1 MYLIIY
7 RQLYVCFIGYLS
19 DVVNFINSTGNLLKQ
34 VGWVFKVLEYILV
47 APCSNSTII
56 YSLSYLM
63 NINSAPYSHLQNS
76 HMVFFHLT
84 EILVVTR
91 ADYLLLVHQEL
102 WHLSKFI
109 SFFFWQVCSEHFKQP
124 ISEGGRTESVGSWL
138 LWGEFLAHEGH
149 LKQKKQPLWLRKLTR
164 RKCQR
169 NLREAQETNKQNA

>member
-34 VGWVFKVLEYILV
+34 VGRVFKVLEYILV

-102 WHLSKFI
+102 
-109 SFFFWQVCSEHFKQP
+109 
-124 ISEGGRTESVGSWL
+124 
-138 LWGEFLAHEGH
+138 
-149 LKQKKQPLWLRKLTR
+149 
-164 RKCQR
+164 
-169 NLREAQETNKQNA
+169 